1 MKFLN
6 KILRFLKNS
15 NIPHDDSI
23 LNILKNDDHKNI
35 YLKYYHKQINS
46 ETSEFDIDGFCEE
59 LGFTIDREVWLDVDI
74 AGILNIKDKII
85 QANYFEGTLRQNFTI
100 ANLLGRYLLLDYN
113 NKINIDNDIIL
124 FSYHKSQIKSQMS
137 EIKTRSL

>member
-1 MKFLN
+1 MNFLN

-23 LNILKNDDHKNI
+23 LNILKNDDHKKI

-59 LGFTIDREVWLDVDI
+59 LGFTIDRGVWLNIDI
-74 AGILNIKDKII
+74 AGILNVKDKII
-85 QANYFEGTLRQNFTI
+85 QANYFEGNLRQNITI
-100 ANLLGRYLLLDYN
+100 SHLLYRYLKAYYN
-113 NKINIDNDIIL
+113 KKLNIEHDIIL
-124 FSYHKSQIKSQMS
+124 YNQRIRNENYK
-137 EIKTRSL
+137 